1 MDQTRL
7 TESAEYTARR
17 DELRLA
23 EIELMRQRERVA
35 ALRRQL
41 PAGTPVTDYLFAEGP
56 ARLDDGDDPVST
68 VRLSGLFT
76 APDRPLVIYH
86 LMYGKAQRSP
96 CPMCTMWIDGF
107 NGIARHLAPNV
118 DFAVAAAADVGPL
131 RAHARARGWDQL
143 RLLSCAGSTFKYDL
157 GSEDADGAQESTVS
171 VFTLD
176 PPGRRATST
185 PPTRTC
191 RGTSRSAGSTC
202 SRRPG
207 MCSTSL
213 RRGGTTGT
221 RSSSTPSRSADDRQ
235 PPRQAARWLK
245 PTCDIAASTAPRH
258 AKSAIPCSGNHR
270 RSPQDAVRFSPLPMA
285 HLDKITL
292 PANSDGPLKH
302 PGFAPAQAERP
313 LTRLWSNSRLRGI
326 RADQGFGL
334 GCRPGRPMMVADNLR
349 LTAGRRSA
357 CALSCRTEAMGL
369 AAAL

>member
-157 GSEDADGAQESTVS
+157 GSEDAAGDQESTIS

-176 PPGRRATST
+176 PAGSPRHFYTAHPYLSQDIKERGIDLLTPAWHVLDLTPPGRDDWYAQLEY
-185 PPTRTC
+185 PVPV
-191 RGTSRSAGSTC
+191 SR
-202 SRRPG
+202 
-207 MCSTSL
+207 
-213 RRGGTTGT
+213 
-221 RSSSTPSRSADDRQ
+221 
-235 PPRQAARWLK
+235 
-245 PTCDIAASTAPRH
+245 
-258 AKSAIPCSGNHR
+258 
-270 RSPQDAVRFSPLPMA
+270 
-285 HLDKITL
+285 
-292 PANSDGPLKH
+292 
-302 PGFAPAQAERP
+302 
-313 LTRLWSNSRLRGI
+313 
-326 RADQGFGL
+326 
-334 GCRPGRPMMVADNLR
+334 
-349 LTAGRRSA
+349 
-357 CALSCRTEAMGL
+357 
-369 AAAL
+369 